1 MLGMA
6 KECSFDIVSE
16 VDMQEV
22 DNAVN
27 QTVKEISQRF
37 DFRGSKSAVSL
48 EGEQVKVIGDDDYKL
63 QSVIDVLQ
71 TKVVKRGISLKNLE
85 YGKIEPAAQG
95 TVRQMITIKRGI
107 DKEKAKQVVAAVKD
121 SKLKVQAQIMDDQV
135 RVSGKNIDDLQNVM
149 AKLKQTDFGIEL
161 QFVNYRS

>member
-1 MLGMA
+1 MA
-6 KECSFDIVSE
+6 KDCSFDIVSE

-37 DFRGSKSAVSL
+37 DFRGSKSEVSL

-63 QSVIDVLQ
+63 KSVIDVLQ
-71 TKVVKRGISLKNLE
+71 TKVVKRGLSLKNLD

-107 DKEKAKQVVAAVKD
+107 DKEKAKQIVAAVKD

-149 AKLKQTDFGIEL
+149 AKLKQADFGIEL